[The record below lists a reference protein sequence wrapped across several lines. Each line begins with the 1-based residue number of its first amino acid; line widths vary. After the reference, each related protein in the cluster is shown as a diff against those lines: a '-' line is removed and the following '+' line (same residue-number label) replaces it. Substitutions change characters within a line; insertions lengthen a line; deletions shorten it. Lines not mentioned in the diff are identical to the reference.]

1 MKKKIALLMACVMAF
16 GIAVGGTLAWL
27 TDTTTPVV
35 NTFTESDIDIT
46 LVETDADKDGKA
58 DENAYKMI
66 PGYEITKDPK
76 VTVLAAS
83 EKCYL
88 FVKLEKANNFDNFMT
103 YEMAD
108 NWIALEGVAGVYY
121 RVVEDTNADQT
132 FDVLKGNKVIVKNGV
147 TKAMMD
153 GLSSANYPKLTVT
166 AYASQYNQNATT
178 AFEPADAWA
187 NIANPTAT
195 PAT

>member
-1 MKKKIALLMACVMAF
+1 MKKKIALLLACVMAF

-27 TDTTTPVV
+27 TDDTAPVV
-35 NTFTESDIDIT
+35 NTFTDSDINIT
-46 LVETDADKDGKA
+46 LEEGVDTDKNRA
-58 DENAYKMI
+58 ESFKMI
-66 PGYEITKDPK
+66 PGYEIAKDPK
-76 VTVLAAS
+76 VTVLAGS

-108 NWIALEGVAGVYY
+108 GWTALGDNYPGVYY
-121 RVVEDTNADQT
+121 REVAASENNQP
-132 FDVLKGNKVIVKNGV
+132 FDVLKGDKVIVKDGV

-153 GLSSANYPKLTVT
+153 GLSPANYPKLTVT
-166 AYASQYNQNATT
+166 AYASQYNKNATT
-178 AFEPADAWA
+178 AFEPAVAWA